1 MIHPELPRKCIKQE
15 YQAVMSFPQS
25 FIFAGNEDDARARI
39 GNSVPPNLMKAIA
52 EHIKVNILQRMT
64 DAFPNIEIKRLP

>member
-1 MIHPELPRKCIKQE
+1 
-15 YQAVMSFPQS
+15 MSFPQS

-52 EHIKVNILQRMT
+52 EHIKSEILEQIH
-64 DAFPNIEIKRLP
+64 A